1 MFTRSKSTTGRT
13 YRRIADVFS
22 VGGTTTLFTYR
33 NPALAIVATSNL
45 EQNCFVL
52 EMTSSLKSS
61 KRVYFVKATT
71 KFSWETFIARA
82 AEGFWNTF
90 TVRIVP
96 FGCKACS
103 LPTMGY

>member
-22 VGGTTTLFTYR
+22 VAGTTMLFTYL
-33 NPALAIVATSNL
+33 NPALTIIATSNL
-45 EQNCFVL
+45 EQNCFVFAI
-52 EMTSSLKSS
+52 TSSLKSS

-82 AEGFWNTF
+82 AEEF
-90 TVRIVP
+90 
-96 FGCKACS
+96 
-103 LPTMGY
+103 